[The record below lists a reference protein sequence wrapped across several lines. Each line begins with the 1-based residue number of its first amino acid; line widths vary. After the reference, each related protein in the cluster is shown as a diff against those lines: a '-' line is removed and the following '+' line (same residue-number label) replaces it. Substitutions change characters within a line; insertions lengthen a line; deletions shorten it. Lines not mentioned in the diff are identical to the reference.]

1 MNDITKI
8 IDEHRVISTAFGTTR
23 EGRSGRWAICLCGH
37 ESASYYDEQVVPID
51 EEHNPE
57 REVQRKHA
65 AHVSQML
72 QDVQRVQKP
81 TTERVSPLGAPG
93 VTFRAVERTTATKY
107 QVQIQTFEREH
118 PEQVVAVL
126 LRQAAQEIAKHD
138 DIPTQIKI
146 DRASAGQG
154 EKITATWFA

>member
-23 EGRSGRWAICLCGH
+23 EGRSGRWAVCLCGH

-72 QDVQRVQKP
+72 QDAQKAQKP

-93 VTFRAVERTTATKY
+93 VTFRAVERATATKY
-107 QVQIQTFEREH
+107 QIQAFEREY
-118 PEQVVAVL
+118 PEQAVAVL

>member
-1 MNDITKI
+1 MTNIAKL

-23 EGRSGRWAICLCGH
+23 EGRSGRWAVCLCGH

-51 EEHNPE
+51 GEHNPE

-72 QDVQRVQKP
+72 QDAQKAQKP
-81 TTERVSPLGAPG
+81 TRERVSPLGAPG

-107 QVQIQTFEREH
+107 QIQAFERDDY
-118 PEQVVAVL
+118 PEKVVADL
-126 LRQAAQEIAKHD
+126 LRRAANEIGKHEG
-138 DIPTQIKI
+138 IPAQIKI

-154 EKITATWFA
+154 EKITVTWFA

>member
-1 MNDITKI
+1 MTNIAKI

-23 EGRSGRWAICLCGH
+23 EGRSGRWATCLCGH

-57 REVQRKHA
+57 RDVQRKHA

-72 QDVQRVQKP
+72 QDAQRAQKP
-81 TTERVSPLGAPG
+81 TRERVSPLGAPG
-93 VTFRAVERTTATKY
+93 LTYRAVERSTATKY
-107 QVQIQTFEREH
+107 QVQTTFEREH
-118 PEQVVAVL
+118 PGQVVADL
-126 LRQAAQEIAKHD
+126 LRRAAYEIGKYA

-146 DRASAGQG
+146 DRAPAGQG
-154 EKITATWFA
+154 EKITVTWFA